1 MKNSTLIVA
10 TVAMLLVPATG
21 MAQFSKA
28 QTMQVKK
35 VQMALEKVF
44 GKKDKVKKADEI
56 EADLQPG
63 TVKSYKYNNGSYS
76 YEMTTN
82 YTYNT
87 LGNVVTEKQWSDE
100 NGMVQILANE
110 YDNVEPDFVTKTTA
124 TIYETPA
131 STTPYSET
139 VELRRDVTRND
150 KGQVTQV
157 ENWTANDT
165 NTGLELDSK
174 VTFEYGADGKANKI
188 STTEYDSEEGDMTI
202 TMNNIVWEEYNGDL
216 LSIFGSDNLD
226 NIFMEPDN
234 LLKSADLEMTLD
246 DMTVIGSATGTYTD
260 NKSELTMSFYMFGM
274 SVMDMTISMETT
286 DDNGSFVSNITT
298 SSMGESADLVSTEV
312 VCNDKGDVVK
322 NTSYSGTGDAR
333 KIVESNEYEYSYN
346 STTGLIDYTIV
357 SDYDTD
363 TKAYQPLYKLEYSDY
378 VDVTG
383 INGVAANTADGKT
396 AVYNMQGMCVGNS
409 LHNQPS
415 GMYIMKQGGKSV
427 KVIK

>member
-1 MKNSTLIVA
+1 M
-10 TVAMLLVPATG
+10 
-21 MAQFSKA
+21 
-28 QTMQVKK
+28 
-35 VQMALEKVF
+35 
-44 GKKDKVKKADEI
+44 
-56 EADLQPG
+56 
-63 TVKSYKYNNGSYS
+63 
-76 YEMTTN
+76 
-82 YTYNT
+82 
-87 LGNVVTEKQWSDE
+87 
-100 NGMVQILANE
+100 
-110 YDNVEPDFVTKTTA
+110 
-124 TIYETPA
+124 
-131 STTPYSET
+131 
-139 VELRRDVTRND
+139 
-150 KGQVTQV
+150 
-157 ENWTANDT
+157 
-165 NTGLELDSK
+165 
-174 VTFEYGADGKANKI
+174 
-188 STTEYDSEEGDMTI
+188 
-202 TMNNIVWEEYNGDL
+202 

>member
-1 MKNSTLIVA
+1 MKNSTLIAA

-131 STTPYSET
+131 STTP
-139 VELRRDVTRND
+139 
-150 KGQVTQV
+150 
-157 ENWTANDT
+157 
-165 NTGLELDSK
+165 
-174 VTFEYGADGKANKI
+174 
-188 STTEYDSEEGDMTI
+188 
-202 TMNNIVWEEYNGDL
+202 
-216 LSIFGSDNLD
+216 
-226 NIFMEPDN
+226 
-234 LLKSADLEMTLD
+234 
-246 DMTVIGSATGTYTD
+246 
-260 NKSELTMSFYMFGM
+260 
-274 SVMDMTISMETT
+274 
-286 DDNGSFVSNITT
+286 
-298 SSMGESADLVSTEV
+298 
-312 VCNDKGDVVK
+312 
-322 NTSYSGTGDAR
+322 
-333 KIVESNEYEYSYN
+333 
-346 STTGLIDYTIV
+346 
-357 SDYDTD
+357 
-363 TKAYQPLYKLEYSDY
+363 
-378 VDVTG
+378 
-383 INGVAANTADGKT
+383 
-396 AVYNMQGMCVGNS
+396 
-409 LHNQPS
+409 
-415 GMYIMKQGGKSV
+415 
-427 KVIK
+427 